1 MTSNIQDGC
10 MKIMNNIRI
19 YILGV
24 FIFCFCLCNF
34 INGQKLVYLE
44 YSETLTFDQKRLPDA
59 QILKG
64 NVRFKHD
71 DMLMFCDSAYF
82 YDKSNSIDAFGNVR
96 FEQGDTLY
104 GYGDILYYDGNTR
117 LARVR
122 NNVRLIHRE
131 TILTT
136 DSLNYERL
144 KGVAYYFGSGTIRD
158 SINTLH
164 SQLGFYTPSTN
175 QAIFRKRVSL
185 ENSSFSMSTDTL
197 YYNTESH
204 IAKLVS
210 PTNIL
215 YEGET
220 TILSSN
226 GLYNTETEQS
236 NLYNRSKIIHQDGK
250 TLIGDTILYN
260 KITGF
265 GKFIGH
271 IEAVDTVQQATL
283 KGNYCELYEHSNTGF
298 VTDSALVIDWSQEDT
313 TYMHADTI
321 FADQIQV
328 RLYRLLPQDSIMQD
342 SVMVAQ
348 SPDTLWVDTA
358 YQQMRAFHNVR
369 VYHPDYQLVCDSLVY
384 HDQDSVIIL
393 YHLPICWSNNS
404 QMSADSIYMY
414 LKNQELDYAHGFG
427 NALTIQQVSSN
438 YFNQMMGKEMKAF
451 IREGDLR
458 QVDVNGNAETIFY
471 PENDDGSFMGVNRTQ
486 SSFVKLFLK
495 EKKIQRVVFTTR
507 TTGIMY
513 PIDQVTPEQTKLV
526 GFFWAIDERPTK
538 PQDVFLT
545 PQHTYRPEQQAVSA
559 VEEEPIEEEAIK
571 PRPKR
576 NRKKAN

>member
-1 MTSNIQDGC
+1 M
-10 MKIMNNIRI
+10 
-19 YILGV
+19 
-24 FIFCFCLCNF
+24 
-34 INGQKLVYLE
+34 NGQKLVYLE

-96 FEQGDTLY
+96 FVQGDTLH
-104 GYGDILYYDGNTR
+104 GYGDILYYNGNTR

-136 DSLNYERL
+136 DSLNYDRM

-175 QAIFRKRVSL
+175 QAIFRKNVSL
-185 ENSSFSMSTDTL
+185 ENASFSMSTDTL
-197 YYNTESH
+197 YYNTETH

-236 NLYNRSKIIHQDGK
+236 NLYDRSKILHQDGK

-260 KITGF
+260 KLTGF

-271 IEAVDTVQQATL
+271 IEAVDSVQQATL
-283 KGNYCELYEHSNTGF
+283 MGNYCELYEHSNTGF

-321 FADQIQV
+321 FADQIPM
-328 RLYRLLPQDSIMQD
+328 RIYRLLPRDSIMQD
-342 SVMVAQ
+342 SVMIAQ
-348 SPDTLWVDTA
+348 SPDTLWVDTTF
-358 YQQMRAFHNVR
+358 QQIRAFHHVR

-384 HDQDSVIIL
+384 HDKDSVIIL
-393 YHLPICWSNNS
+393 YHMPICWSSNS

-427 NALTIQQVSSN
+427 NALTVQQASPI

-495 EKKIQRVVFTTR
+495 EQKIQ
-507 TTGIMY
+507 
-513 PIDQVTPEQTKLV
+513 
-526 GFFWAIDERPTK
+526 
-538 PQDVFLT
+538 
-545 PQHTYRPEQQAVSA
+545 
-559 VEEEPIEEEAIK
+559 
-571 PRPKR
+571 
-576 NRKKAN
+576 